1 MLQVTSEMMNSKNY
15 KDRFLAEYFQVKI
28 RLEKLKEMLKKWD
41 EDNLDFFPACP
52 RSTYD
57 MQVEAMTYYK
67 NVLEARAR
75 IEQIV
80 LVLPVEC

>member
-15 KDRFLAEYFQVKI
+15 KDRFIAEYFQVKI
-28 RLEKLKEMLKKWD
+28 RLDKLKQMLKKWD

>member
-15 KDRFLAEYFQVKI
+15 KDRFIAEYFQVKI
-28 RLEKLKEMLKKWD
+28 RLDKLKEMLKKWD
-41 EDNLDFFPACP
+41 EDNLDFSPTCP

-57 MQVEAMTYYK
+57 MQVEAMTYYQ
-67 NVLEARAR
+67 NVLEARSKM
-75 IEQIV
+75 EQIV

>member
-15 KDRFLAEYFQVKI
+15 KDRFIAEYFQVKI
-28 RLEKLKEMLKKWD
+28 RLDKLKQMLKKWD
-41 EDNLDFFPACP
+41 EDSLDFFPSCP

-67 NVLEARAR
+67 NVLEARAKM
-75 IEQIV
+75 ENIV

>member
-41 EDNLDFFPACP
+41 EDNLDFFPTCKHNTHD
-52 RSTYD
+52 SIMKFT
-57 MQVEAMTYYK
+57 
-67 NVLEARAR
+67 
-75 IEQIV
+75 
-80 LVLPVEC
+80 

>member
-1 MLQVTSEMMNSKNY
+1 MLQITSEMMNSESY
-15 KDRFLAEYFQVKI
+15 KDRFIAEYFQVKI
-28 RLEKLKEMLKKWD
+28 RLDKLKEMLKKWD
-41 EDNLDFFPACP
+41 EDNLDFFPSCP

-67 NVLEARAR
+67 NVLEARAKM
-75 IEQIV
+75 ENIV

>member
-15 KDRFLAEYFQVKI
+15 KDRFIAEYFQVKI
-28 RLEKLKEMLKKWD
+28 RPDKLKEMLKKWD
-41 EDNLDFFPACP
+41 ENNLDFIPACP

-57 MQVEAMTYYK
+57 MHVEAMTYYK

-75 IEQIV
+75 MENIV
-80 LVLPVEC
+80 LILPVEC

>member
-1 MLQVTSEMMNSKNY
+1 MLQVTSEMMNSKHY